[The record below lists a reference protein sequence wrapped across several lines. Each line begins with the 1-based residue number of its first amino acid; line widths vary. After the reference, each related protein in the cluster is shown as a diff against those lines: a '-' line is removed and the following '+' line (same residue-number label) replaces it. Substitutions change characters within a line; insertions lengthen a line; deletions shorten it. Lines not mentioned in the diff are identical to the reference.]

1 MRKQRQVVNQRN
13 KYRQRDKKLRN
24 SRPTKQEVFKS
35 KKKELVYCSS
45 CGGLLTSP
53 RSIRLG
59 IGQRCK
65 WRRDGRPTRKR
76 SSNVSQGMP
85 ISDVKFIV
93 SGGKEYVQL
102 KLGEC

>member
-1 MRKQRQVVNQRN
+1 MTTIKNMRK
-13 KYRQRDKKLRN
+13 KKIPDKLKLN
-24 SRPTKQEVFKS
+24 SDRTKQAVFKS
-35 KKKELVYCSS
+35 KKKEPVYCSS

-65 WRRDGRPTRKR
+65 WKRDGRPTRKR

-102 KLGEC
+102 KLGDF